1 MNDHPEYANLSEQTK
16 LEMEVG
22 RKTAAA
28 NAAAMALAE
37 QRRAA
42 EAAPRCDVCFG
53 PMPCPTHD
61 EEAKAAADAA
71 QPVAGLPP
79 VEQRP
84 PVFPL
89 AKEPY
94 QPKKPKVQAQE

>member
-1 MNDHPEYANLSEQTK
+1 MENPDYANLSEQTK

-28 NAAAMALAE
+28 NAAAFALAE
-37 QRRAA
+37 KQRAA
-42 EAAPRCDVCFG
+42 ENPPPPEDPEAAQ
-53 PMPCPTHD
+53 
-61 EEAKAAADAA
+61 AAAEA
-71 QPVAGLPP
+71 QPLDKLSNGK
-79 VEQRP
+79 E

-94 QPKKPKVQAQE
+94 QPKKPGK

>member
-1 MNDHPEYANLSEQTK
+1 MENLDYSNLSEQTK

-28 NAAAMALAE
+28 NAAALALAQKARIIENGGDFVEDPAAKEAAMNAKPIDITPPAE
-37 QRRAA
+37 QR
-42 EAAPRCDVCFG
+42 E
-53 PMPCPTHD
+53 
-61 EEAKAAADAA
+61 
-71 QPVAGLPP
+71 
-79 VEQRP
+79 

-94 QPKKPKVQAQE
+94 QPKKPGK